1 MVYEW
6 KGHHPPAFGWR
17 YSQETM
23 AKLHDDGRIWYPDST
38 SKRPRLKRYLDESK
52 GEIVD
57 NLWTDIPPV
66 NSQAEDRAG
75 YRTQK
80 PLALLER
87 IINASSNS
95 GDLVLDCFCGSGTTA
110 VAAEKLGRRWITC
123 DLGRFAVHT
132 ARKRLLGMP
141 NVRPFAVQNLGKY
154 ERQAWQAAE
163 FGTPEQG
170 TARQVAYRRFILN
183 LYRAAPID
191 GYAYIHGIKAGR
203 FVHVG
208 SVDAPVTVEDVKALA
223 RECWKASG
231 CGTGEATNAA
241 DVLAWDFAFEVN
253 ERAKAIA
260 ADANVNLSFK
270 RIPREVLEKKAVDQ
284 GDIRFFELAALSLD
298 VAIAKD
304 TVTLTLRDFMVPPDD
319 VPAEIQRAISNWE
332 QWIDYWAVDWDFRDD
347 TFHNQWQSYRTRQAL
362 KLQKQIGHKY
372 EESGTYTIVV
382 KAIDI
387 LGNDTT
393 KSIQVKVG

>member
-1 MVYEW
+1 ME
-6 KGHHPPAFGWR
+6 
-17 YSQETM
+17 
-23 AKLHDDGRIWYPDST
+23 KLDSEGRIWYPDSK
-38 SKRPRLKRYLDESK
+38 SKRPQLKRYLDESK
-52 GEIVD
+52 GELID
-57 NLWTDIPPV
+57 NLWADISPV
-66 NSQAEDRAG
+66 NSQAEDKTG

-80 PLALLER
+80 PIALLER
-87 IINASSNS
+87 IINASSNP

-170 TARQVAYRRFILN
+170 TARQVAYRRFILD
-183 LYRAAPID
+183 LYRATPID

-223 RECWKASG
+223 RECWKAG
-231 CGTGEATNAA
+231 GRGAGEATNAA

-298 VAIAKD
+298 VAIVKD

-347 TFHNQWQSYRTRQAL
+347 TFHNQWQNYRTRQAL
-362 KLQKQIGHKY
+362 KLQKQVGHQY
-372 EESGTYTIVV
+372 DESGTYTIVV